1 MIIDRAAFLSSSFFL
16 KVIHLFLN
24 TVIKQLF
31 FEIPIKLSMI
41 WINKEKY
48 NEERVCTLVMLST
61 ISIIKRDSTKAL
73 EYARLARAEM

>member
-1 MIIDRAAFLSSSFFL
+1 
-16 KVIHLFLN
+16 
-24 TVIKQLF
+24 
-31 FEIPIKLSMI
+31 MI

-48 NEERVCTLVMLST
+48 NEERVSALVMIST